1 MLLGMAFIVFMM
13 IRAIPG
19 NPAQVILGQQATE
32 EAVAAMT
39 KELGLDKPW
48 FIQFWDY
55 LSGLLK
61 GDLGVSLKTNS
72 PVSEEIG
79 PYLMATIEL
88 ALIAMIIAV
97 VIGVNAGII
106 SAWFQ
111 NSWFDYVAMVI
122 ALIGLSMPI
131 FWLGLM
137 EQYIISIQ
145 WDLLPTTGR
154 DNIRDPV
161 EAITGLYLIDTLMAG
176 RVDQFLR

>member
-1 MLLGMAFIVFMM
+1 
-13 IRAIPG
+13 
-19 NPAQVILGQQATE
+19 
-32 EAVAAMT
+32 
-39 KELGLDKPW
+39 
-48 FIQFWDY
+48 
-55 LSGLLK
+55 
-61 GDLGVSLKTNS
+61 
-72 PVSEEIG
+72 
-79 PYLMATIEL
+79 MATIEL
-88 ALIAMIIAV
+88 ALIARFIIAV
-97 VIGVNAGII
+97 VINVNAGIV

-161 EAITGLYLIDTLMAG
+161 EAITGLYLMNTLMAG
-176 RVDQFLR
+176 GVDQFFRGDQASHFAGDSACYHSDGDYCKDDTFVHVGSHEIDSSVRLVLKE